1 MKILFFGDSITDM
14 SRNRNENAEEI
25 YTYGSGYP
33 MLVAS
38 ALYRK
43 NPLEYQ
49 VINRGIGGDRSVDL
63 YARIKRDVWNLNPDV
78 LSILVGINDI
88 WHELNEKDGVEIDRF
103 EKIYAMM
110 IEETLIRLPN
120 VKIILCEPFVLKGKY
135 TQQQFERFQQVY
147 RYAKIV
153 KGLAEGFKLYFLPL
167 QKKLQEA
174 EKKYGAEKYL
184 YDGVH
189 PSVAGAT
196 LIADAWMNLF
206 RDRIQKD
213 IEKVR

>member
-88 WHELNEKDGVEIDRF
+88 WHELNENDGVELDRF
-103 EKIYAMM
+103 EKIYSM
-110 IEETLIRLPN
+110 I
-120 VKIILCEPFVLKGKY
+120 VLMCICKENGS
-135 TQQQFERFQQVY
+135 
-147 RYAKIV
+147 
-153 KGLAEGFKLYFLPL
+153 GL
-167 QKKLQEA
+167 
-174 EKKYGAEKYL
+174 
-184 YDGVH
+184 
-189 PSVAGAT
+189 
-196 LIADAWMNLF
+196 W
-206 RDRIQKD
+206 RD
-213 IEKVR
+213 

>member
-1 MKILFFGDSITDM
+1 M

-135 TQQQFERFQQVY
+135 TQQQFEQFQQVY

-189 PSVAGAT
+189 PSVAGAI

>member
-110 IEETLIRLPN
+110 I
-120 VKIILCEPFVLKGKY
+120 V
-135 TQQQFERFQQVY
+135 
-147 RYAKIV
+147 
-153 KGLAEGFKLYFLPL
+153 
-167 QKKLQEA
+167 
-174 EKKYGAEKYL
+174 
-184 YDGVH
+184 
-189 PSVAGAT
+189 
-196 LIADAWMNLF
+196 
-206 RDRIQKD
+206 
-213 IEKVR
+213 